1 MSTRSASQQ
10 LKVGHC
16 SFLALPSSPPCTML
30 RSTTVIAARRSM
42 QDWVTWRNYLLKD
55 QWDEIG
61 LRPSLAF
68 EIILMH
74 MHKLG
79 LKNPS
84 EQTSASLAAGIAA
97 AQHGGRVQFLSAQ
110 DMKTTF
116 LAVKATTACMCRG
129 GYTRS
134 RLQPLSKGGGMI
146 SEIMLAWAPCGF
158 HMQARIKQLAG
169 RSDLSQEYVDA
180 LPPSPRTFLHMS
192 PQTARAV
199 FSADHLPVVCPMNV
213 HDIALARS
221 KINIRGHAQFYSC
234 SFCIVRLQPHPS
246 RMYARC
252 NNIAK
257 CMCIRTRRPYPP
269 SSNDESFRERY
280 ALDERTTP

>member
-1 MSTRSASQQ
+1 
-10 LKVGHC
+10 
-16 SFLALPSSPPCTML
+16 
-30 RSTTVIAARRSM
+30 
-42 QDWVTWRNYLLKD
+42 
-55 QWDEIG
+55 
-61 LRPSLAF
+61 
-68 EIILMH
+68 
-74 MHKLG
+74 
-79 LKNPS
+79 
-84 EQTSASLAAGIAA
+84 
-97 AQHGGRVQFLSAQ
+97 
-110 DMKTTF
+110 
-116 LAVKATTACMCRG
+116 
-129 GYTRS
+129 
-134 RLQPLSKGGGMI
+134 MI

-213 HDIALARS
+213 NDIALARS